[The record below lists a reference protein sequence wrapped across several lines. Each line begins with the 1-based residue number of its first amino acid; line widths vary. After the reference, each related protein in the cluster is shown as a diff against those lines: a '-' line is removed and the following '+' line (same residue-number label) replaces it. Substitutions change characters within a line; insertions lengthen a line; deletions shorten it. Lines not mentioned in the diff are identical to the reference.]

1 MNSLFK
7 VDEIKGNRSG
17 PRLLVTAGVHGDEY
31 EGIEAVRRL
40 ASEIKPTT
48 LAGELVLVAVVNES
62 AHALDSRAGEDG
74 LDLARTCP
82 GKVEGTL
89 TERVAHELSNL
100 IQTADAY
107 IDLHTGGKAMKI
119 DPLVGYMLV
128 KDPDVLERQREMAEA
143 FDLPIVWGTSGQLD
157 GRSLSV
163 ARDAGVP
170 AIYAEY
176 LGGESIS
183 DKGADDYYSGCLGV
197 MHALKMIGESPEKRS
212 GRKVVI
218 EDDRDQSGH
227 LQICHQSPEQGIF
240 SSTVE
245 LAAHVKVGDLIGK
258 VDAQEILAEKSGR
271 VICLRVDGAVER
283 EDSLAVILET
293 EPAE

>member
-1 MNSLFK
+1 MSSLFK
-7 VDEIKGNRSG
+7 IDEIKGDRNG

-40 ASEIKPTT
+40 ASKIKPSE

-82 GKVEGTL
+82 GKVDGTL

-100 IQTADAY
+100 IQSADAY
-107 IDLHTGGKAMKI
+107 IDLHTGGKAMRI

-128 KDPDVLERQREMAEA
+128 ADREVLQRQRQMAEV

-183 DKGADDYYSGCLGV
+183 GEGVDDYYAGCLGV
-197 MHALKMIGESPEKRS
+197 MHALEMIGEPPVKRS
-212 GRKVVI
+212 GSKVVI

-227 LQICHQSPEQGIF
+227 LQICHQSPESGSF
-240 SSTVE
+240 NSTIE
-245 LAAHVKVGDLIGK
+245 LAAYVKVGDLIGK
-258 VDAQEILAEKSGR
+258 VNTREIRAEKSGR
-271 VICLRVDGAVER
+271 VICLRVDGAVEKG
-283 EDSLAVILET
+283 DSLAVILET
-293 EPAE
+293 ESAE